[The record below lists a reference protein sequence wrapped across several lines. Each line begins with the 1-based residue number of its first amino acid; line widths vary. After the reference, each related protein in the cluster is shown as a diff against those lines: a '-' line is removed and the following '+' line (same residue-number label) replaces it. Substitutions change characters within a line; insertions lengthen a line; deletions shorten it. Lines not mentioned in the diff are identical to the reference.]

1 MDNIFCP
8 FSCYRKL
15 SEGLP
20 MRLKTAVRFRATSK
34 CFIQLFWAPPNFH
47 LCFSLWFLPLLKTLQ
62 EEGREWS
69 LLFIS
74 INKMQIVFPCA
85 TILLLPVLVL
95 IQGYKRLEFQP
106 ALGQVVLKFCL
117 PWASARLFLIN
128 NLVGGQLG
136 DPLPIQQVEMRSYPP
151 KGKTYKSLPA
161 CI

>member
-69 LLFIS
+69 LLFTS

-106 ALGQVVLKFCL
+106 ALGQVALKFCL
-117 PWASARLFLIN
+117 PWASARFLIN
-128 NLVGGQLG
+128 DLFRRQLG
-136 DPLPIQQVEMRSYPP
+136 DPLHIQQVEMRSYPP
-151 KGKTYKSLPA
+151 IEKTYNSLPT
-161 CI
+161 CR